1 MYLTTSQHDIQ
12 ICEFWTFFCPW
23 TLEVCS
29 SIAVT
34 DRDFFQQAGQAAS
47 GCISW
52 DVREVGIWWSWW
64 NMFGNQM
71 CVFLW
76 CGKMINLEK
85 VLNLLHAPFAHIGCE
100 DLWSTSPT
108 MRLRLFVKNSRQRF
122 LKQHLQWKL
131 PNKNG
136 NCLTFDREILYM
148 FQILKFWNPWVKF
161 PGSKRQTVKAL
172 CFTCEVT
179 VMGLEGSDDL
189 HKCYLRLGC
198 WGAGHGHY
206 VS

>member
-1 MYLTTSQHDIQ
+1 MMQVKEACHMFKFPLVFVMELQVGVA
-12 ICEFWTFFCPW
+12 CGFCFTGTDKKKKIYIYIFNNKSTWHPDLW
-23 TLEVCS
+23 VLDWFAPRTLEVCS

-52 DVREVGIWWSWW
+52 GVREVGIWWSWWWW

-131 PNKNG
+131 PNQNG
-136 NCLTFDREILYM
+136 NCLTFDRKYYTILYIFEILN
-148 FQILKFWNPWVKF
+148 FW
-161 PGSKRQTVKAL
+161 
-172 CFTCEVT
+172 
-179 VMGLEGSDDL
+179 
-189 HKCYLRLGC
+189 
-198 WGAGHGHY
+198 
-206 VS
+206 VSMS